1 MTFFVWHLTA
11 SFFPWLFPLS
21 WARWRWSVLVEAFLA
36 IISSALML
44 GHTCKWTSGQLW
56 RSVLSIQCFLFFWP
70 WMVCIWLVCP
80 YALSLS
86 MYMCL
91 VCFDPCPEKP
101 SGFVLCVISRL
112 HSVTSLLMGES
123 KDVGA
128 GVIRWYWSSWLLFF
142 ALVGLVTVCSL
153 LIEICEQS
161 SETDIEF
168 SSDGNWHPIEL
179 SDSEYVFTFICI
191 SFTLLCLSLF
201 LCSYILPFLLRAKPL
216 CLSST
221 YVHRHYCRQSK
232 SQSSR

>member
-11 SFFPWLFPLS
+11 SFFAWLFPLS

-56 RSVLSIQCFLFFWP
+56 RSVLSITVFSLFLTLNGVHLFGLP
-70 WMVCIWLVCP
+70 LCSVSVNVHV
-80 YALSLS
+80 S
-86 MYMCL
+86 

-221 YVHRHYCRQSK
+221 YVYRHYCRQSK